1 MGASL
6 LSVLRS
12 FVPSAPPPWAPP
24 DVAGLALWLDAS
36 DLSSL
41 FTDSGRTTPVASSG
55 DPVGGWADKSGNGRH
70 VGQAT
75 SGRRPIY
82 QAAGRDTGQAGLVC
96 DDVDDGLT
104 SASAYV
110 PSGAFTLVIIG
121 KITSTPGGAEY
132 DQIFAV
138 SDGTTYVSVLTTGD
152 ASYSGIAFCRATG
165 ATAGVRASG
174 ASIATGK
181 SSTLLTYDGAGTA
194 PGDWTCEHSIGTPQT
209 LGASAAFGSPG
220 TGICIGDRITS
231 AFPSG
236 YAYSE
241 ILLYESALSGT
252 DLDDLKAYLGA
263 KWP

>member
-1 MGASL
+1 MGAAL
-6 LSVLRS
+6 LTVLRS
-12 FVPSAPPPWAPP
+12 RTAAPPAWAPP
-24 DVAGLALWLDAS
+24 DVAGLALWLDAA
-36 DLSSL
+36 DLATL
-41 FTDSGRTTPVASSG
+41 FTDSARTTPVASSG

-82 QAAGRDTGQAGLVC
+82 QAAGRDTGQPGLVL

-104 SASAYV
+104 SASGYV
-110 PSGAFTLVIIG
+110 PPAGFTLVLVG

-132 DQIFAV
+132 DQIFAC

-152 ASYSGIAFCRATG
+152 ASYSNLAFCRATG
-165 ATAGVRASG
+165 ATAGVHASG

-181 SSTLLTYDGAGTA
+181 SSTLLIYDGAGTA
-194 PGDWTCEHSIGTPQT
+194 PSDWTCEHSIGTSQG
-209 LGASAAFGSPG
+209 LGASGAFGSPG
-220 TGICIGDRITS
+220 TGLFVGDRGIS

-236 YAYSE
+236 YTFSE

-252 DLDDLKAYLGA
+252 DLSDLTSYLAA